1 MKYEYKFNFDDYVS
15 YLKMYFKLS
24 KGKDKIDKR
33 VIIGCILVYIC
44 TGMCL
49 RVIGLKLLS
58 NLFMIIV
65 GALSIF
71 CSIILSNKVLSTNPK
86 IIAKIMAKKN
96 PDIIFA
102 NRHLEIKDSE
112 IILHRESSSQ
122 ATSGKAIKDIVMDE
136 NIIGIVSIKDTLC
149 AYIPVSVF
157 KDENEK
163 EEFIKIIKDMREKD
177 SVFDEK
183 MDYSYKID
191 VDDYANYIMAYNDS
205 VKLNKKVQVCAVIFI
220 GIIGGYQVIR
230 SIMQFGNYKIAI
242 FNAIIY
248 PLIFI
253 VFCII
258 IKSDLFLKKSYSK
271 AGKKYFK
278 ENPHF
283 FNEQQVK
290 IEDDGVLHHINN
302 TTNRVNFSDIKKVVL
317 KNDTIVVLGKM
328 NLLLLIIPTHVFH
341 SESERDEFIKHL
353 NNPFN

>member
-1 MKYEYKFNFDDYVS
+1 MKYEYKANFDDYVS
-15 YLKMYFKLS
+15 YLKMHFKLS
-24 KGKDKIDKR
+24 KGKNKIDKM

-49 RVIGLKLLS
+49 RVLGFKLLS

-65 GALSIF
+65 GALFIF
-71 CSIILSNKVLSTNPK
+71 CSVILSNKVLSTNPK
-86 IIAKIMAKKN
+86 IIAKIMEKKN
-96 PDIIFA
+96 PDIIFTK
-102 NRHLEIKDSE
+102 RCLEIKDSE
-112 IILHRESSSQ
+112 IILYGALSSQ

-136 NIIGIVSIKDTLC
+136 NIIGIVTIKDTLC
-149 AYIPVSVF
+149 AYMPVSVF

-163 EEFIKIIKDMREKD
+163 EEFIKIIKDMREED

-191 VDDYANYIMAYNDS
+191 IDDYANYIMAYNDS
-205 VKLNKKVQVCAVIFI
+205 VKFNKKIQVFAVIFI
-220 GIIGGYQVIR
+220 GIIGVYQVIR
-230 SIMQFGNYKIAI
+230 SIMQFGDYKLAI

-248 PLIFI
+248 TLIFT
-253 VFCII
+253 VFCIV
-258 IKSDLFLKKSYSK
+258 IKSDVFCKTSGLK

-290 IEDDGVLHHINN
+290 IEDDGVLQHINN
-302 TTNRVNFSDIKKVVL
+302 TTNRINFSDIKKVIL

-328 NLLLLIIPTHVFH
+328 NVLLLIMPTHVFH
-341 SESERDEFIKHL
+341 SEDERDKFIKHL
-353 NNPFN
+353 NNHFN